1 MAQRKTTVPETVE
14 PSNFLSSFEAWAGLS
29 RDIVLLL
36 DDAGRILKCND
47 VALAAY
53 GYTREELTRLN
64 VGDLRLP
71 GLRGSVAKDFQKYA
85 GPEGATVRTTN
96 LRKDGSAF
104 PVEVSAKAVEIG
116 RKRYFFCSTRDLT
129 ERERV
134 AVETIASEARR
145 RSLFENMLEGFAH
158 CRMIYQGGLPVD
170 FVYLDVNASFERLTG
185 LKDVIGKNVS
195 ELIPGIRQTNP
206 ELFAAYGRV
215 AAGGAPERLETW
227 VEGLDIWFSVAA
239 YGLEDSCFVAVFDNI
254 TERKNAEGRIRRLS
268 QMYATLSAT
277 NKAIVHSPSEG
288 ELFAEICRAT
298 TEYGGIFGATIR
310 IADDEAKLL
319 RVVACSDSV
328 RTAGVGIAASTDPA
342 LRESRNFAAIAY
354 RENRT
359 VIVNDMANDPS
370 DSGWQRRGRAAG
382 IRSAATLPL
391 RRGGKP
397 VGVLTLNAR
406 EPCFFDPDMLRM
418 LDEMAMDISFALDNF
433 DRGHEHER
441 AVQAMEES
449 EEKFRCLVEQS
460 IAGISIVEGD
470 RYLYVNPRFAE
481 IHGYALAEMVG
492 MRIVDTVTEEDRP
505 LVAENIR
512 KRLTGERRIF
522 AFSFTAKRKDGSPV
536 RVGVNVAPASM
547 EGRPI
552 TITMLQDIGE
562 RERTQRQIEAYVKQL
577 EEAMVGT
584 LSAVSTMVE
593 LRDPYTA
600 GHERRVGTLA
610 GAIGAEMGLP
620 EQTCTGLDHIGRIH
634 DIGKITV
641 PAEILS
647 RPGKLSDIEFSI
659 IKTHPQAG
667 YDVLKDILFPWPV
680 ATAVLQHHERLD
692 GSGYPKGLKG
702 DEIILEARVMAVAD
716 VVEAIASH
724 RPYRPTLGI
733 EAGLEEIV
741 KFRGLRYDEAAVDA
755 CVRLFREK
763 GFRLPE

>member
-1 MAQRKTTVPETVE
+1 
-14 PSNFLSSFEAWAGLS
+14 
-29 RDIVLLL
+29 
-36 DDAGRILKCND
+36 
-47 VALAAY
+47 
-53 GYTREELTRLN
+53 
-64 VGDLRLP
+64 
-71 GLRGSVAKDFQKYA
+71 
-85 GPEGATVRTTN
+85 
-96 LRKDGSAF
+96 
-104 PVEVSAKAVEIG
+104 
-116 RKRYFFCSTRDLT
+116 
-129 ERERV
+129 
-134 AVETIASEARR
+134 
-145 RSLFENMLEGFAH
+145 
-158 CRMIYQGGLPVD
+158 
-170 FVYLDVNASFERLTG
+170 
-185 LKDVIGKNVS
+185 
-195 ELIPGIRQTNP
+195 
-206 ELFAAYGRV
+206 
-215 AAGGAPERLETW
+215 
-227 VEGLDIWFSVAA
+227 
-239 YGLEDSCFVAVFDNI
+239 
-254 TERKNAEGRIRRLS
+254 
-268 QMYATLSAT
+268 
-277 NKAIVHSPSEG
+277 
-288 ELFAEICRAT
+288 
-298 TEYGGIFGATIR
+298 
-310 IADDEAKLL
+310 
-319 RVVACSDSV
+319 
-328 RTAGVGIAASTDPA
+328 
-342 LRESRNFAAIAY
+342 
-354 RENRT
+354 
-359 VIVNDMANDPS
+359 
-370 DSGWQRRGRAAG
+370 
-382 IRSAATLPL
+382 
-391 RRGGKP
+391 
-397 VGVLTLNAR
+397 
-406 EPCFFDPDMLRM
+406 
-418 LDEMAMDISFALDNF
+418 
-433 DRGHEHER
+433 
-441 AVQAMEES
+441 
-449 EEKFRCLVEQS
+449 
-460 IAGISIVEGD
+460 
-470 RYLYVNPRFAE
+470 
-481 IHGYALAEMVG
+481 
-492 MRIVDTVTEEDRP
+492 MRIVDTVTKEDRP